1 MLRAHG
7 DRATTETPEAD
18 LSLYRGSAA
27 VPEGQLRGT
36 ALDKAFDI
44 LELLAD
50 KPGGALIS
58 EMAAQLNRSVGELFR
73 IVIVMEKRGFLQK
86 SPDTDRY
93 TVAYKI
99 LDLAYR
105 ATPAQDLTRAAAPQ
119 MEALALAVEQSC
131 HLVVPN
137 GGFGLVVARQENPIV
152 RGFALRLG
160 APVDL
165 LRSCSGHVLLAFSPA
180 GSGRTGYGSSQ
191 ATHEAHRG
199 RCSRSWRRDW
209 RKSAEQ
215 GFEMMA
221 SAITH
226 GVTDMSYPVFGFHGD
241 VMAALTIPFL
251 ELIDGSQKVGMEEAR
266 QQLQQTAR
274 QISRSLGH
282 HARLVDRRESPG
294 AVH

>member
-1 MLRAHG
+1 MRSRTKI
-7 DRATTETPEAD
+7 DR
-18 LSLYRGSAA
+18 SLYRESGA
-27 VPEGQLRGT
+27 VPKGNYAAP

-119 MEALALAVEQSC
+119 MEVLALAVEQSC

-137 GGFGLVVARQENPIV
+137 GGLGLVVARQENPIV

-165 LRSCSGHVLLAFSPA
+165 LRSCSGHVLLAFSPPHRLERILERA
-180 GSGRTGYGSSQ
+180 PSKVTGDD
-191 ATHEAHRG
+191 AAKLEKRLEKV
-199 RCSRSWRRDW
+199 
-209 RKSAEQ
+209 RKQ

-221 SAITH
+221 SAITR

-266 QQLQQTAR
+266 LRLRETAR

-282 HARLVDRRESPG
+282 HATD
-294 AVH
+294 

>member
-1 MLRAHG
+1 MLDGMRSRSKS
-7 DRATTETPEAD
+7 DQ
-18 LSLYRGSAA
+18 SFYRESGA
-27 VPEGQLRGT
+27 VPKGNYAAP

-50 KPGGALIS
+50 KPGGVLIS

-105 ATPAQDLTRAAAPQ
+105 ATPAQDLTRSAAPQ

-137 GGFGLVVARQENPIV
+137 GGLGLVVARQENPIV
-152 RGFALRLG
+152 RGFAVRLG

-165 LRSCSGHVLLAFSPA
+165 LKSCSGHVLLAFSPPDRVERILERA
-180 GSGRTGYGSSQ
+180 PSKLTGDG
-191 ATHEAHRG
+191 AAKLEKRLG
-199 RCSRSWRRDW
+199 KV
-209 RKSAEQ
+209 RKQ

-221 SAITH
+221 SAITR

-266 QQLQQTAR
+266 LRLREAGRFRAR
-274 QISRSLGH
+274 SATMRPAEML
-282 HARLVDRRESPG
+282 
-294 AVH
+294 

>member
-1 MLRAHG
+1 MKSRAKK
-7 DRATTETPEAD
+7 DT
-18 LSLYRGSAA
+18 LYRGGASVPQGNYAA
-27 VPEGQLRGT
+27 P

-44 LELLAD
+44 IELLAD

-58 EMAAQLNRSVGELFR
+58 EMAAQLDRSIGELFR

-119 MEALALAVEQSC
+119 MEALAMTVGQSC

-137 GGFGLVVARQENPIV
+137 GASGLVVARQENPGV

-160 APVDL
+160 APIDL
-165 LRSCSGHVLLAFSPA
+165 IRSCSGHVLLAFSRPDQTDRMLELA
-180 GSGRTGYGSSQ
+180 QR
-191 ATHEAHRG
+191 
-199 RCSRSWRRDW
+199 SRNAPVDRAKLDKTL
-209 RKSAEQ
+209 RKAREQ
-215 GFEMMA
+215 GFAMTA
-221 SAITH
+221 SPITH

-251 ELIDGSQKVGMEEAR
+251 ELIDGSQKVGMEATR
-266 QQLQQTAR
+266 RHLQETAR
-274 QISRSLGH
+274 RISRLLGH
-282 HARLVDRRESPG
+282 HTND
-294 AVH
+294 

>member
-1 MLRAHG
+1 MPKG
-7 DRATTETPEAD
+7 K
-18 LSLYRGSAA
+18 YAA
-27 VPEGQLRGT
+27 P

-44 LELLAD
+44 IELLAS

-58 EMAAQLNRSVGELFR
+58 EMAAELNRSIGELFR
-73 IVIVMEKRGFLQK
+73 IVMVMEKRGFLQK
-86 SPDTDRY
+86 SSDTDRY
-93 TVAYKI
+93 SVSYKI

-137 GGFGLVVARQENPIV
+137 SGTGLVVARQENPIA
-152 RGFALRLG
+152 RGFAVRLG

-165 LRSCSGHVLLAFSPA
+165 IRSCSGHVLLAFSPPDRVKRILELGA
-180 GSGRTGYGSSQ
+180 TGRTAVDPVKLQ
-191 ATHEAHRG
+191 KRLEKV
-199 RCSRSWRRDW
+199 RR
-209 RKSAEQ
+209 Q

-221 SAITH
+221 SAITR

-251 ELIDGSQKVGMEEAR
+251 ELIDGSQKVGMKEAR
-266 QQLQQTAR
+266 QRLRECAR
-274 QISRSLGH
+274 QISTSLGH
-282 HARLVDRRESPG
+282 HAAG
-294 AVH
+294 

>member
-1 MLRAHG
+1 MLDGMRSRSKSDHAFHRESG
-7 DRATTETPEAD
+7 
-18 LSLYRGSAA
+18 AA
-27 VPEGQLRGT
+27 PKGVYAAP

-58 EMAAQLNRSVGELFR
+58 EMAAQLDRSVGELFR

-119 MEALALAVEQSC
+119 MEALSLAVEQSC

-137 GGFGLVVARQENPIV
+137 GGLGLVVARQENPIV

-160 APVDL
+160 AAVDL
-165 LRSCSGHVLLAFSPA
+165 LRSCSGHVLLAFSPPDRVERILERA
-180 GSGRTGYGSSQ
+180 PSKLTGEDAARLEKRLGKV
-191 ATHEAHRG
+191 
-199 RCSRSWRRDW
+199 RR
-209 RKSAEQ
+209 Q

-221 SAITH
+221 SAITR

-266 QQLQQTAR
+266 LRLRETAR

-282 HARLVDRRESPG
+282 HAAG
-294 AVH
+294 

>member
-1 MLRAHG
+1 MKSRAK
-7 DRATTETPEAD
+7 AD
-18 LSLYRGSAA
+18 LSLYRGGASAPKGHYA
-27 VPEGQLRGT
+27 AP

-44 LELLAD
+44 IELLAD

-58 EMAAQLNRSVGELFR
+58 EMATQLNRSIGELFR

-86 SPDTDRY
+86 SAETDRY

-137 GGFGLVVARQENPIV
+137 GGAGLVVARQENPGV

-160 APVDL
+160 APIDL
-165 LRSCSGHVLLAFSPA
+165 IRSCSGHVLLAFSRPDQTDRMLELA
-180 GSGRTGYGSSQ
+180 QR
-191 ATHEAHRG
+191 
-199 RCSRSWRRDW
+199 SRSGPVDRAKLEKTL
-209 RKSAEQ
+209 RKVREQ
-215 GFEMMA
+215 GFDMM
-221 SAITH
+221 SSPITH
-226 GVTDMSYPVFGFHGD
+226 GVTDISYPVFGFHGD

-251 ELIDGSQKVGMEEAR
+251 ELIDGSQKVGMEETR
-266 QQLQQTAR
+266 RLLQGTAER
-274 QISRSLGH
+274 ISTSLGRH
-282 HARLVDRRESPG
+282 TTQ
-294 AVH
+294 

>member
-1 MLRAHG
+1 MKSRAKS
-7 DRATTETPEAD
+7 D
-18 LSLYRGSAA
+18 LSLYRGGASVPKGNYAA
-27 VPEGQLRGT
+27 P

-44 LELLAD
+44 IELLAD

-58 EMAAQLNRSVGELFR
+58 EMAAQLHRSIGELFR

-105 ATPAQDLTRAAAPQ
+105 ATPAQDLTRAAAAQ
-119 MEALALAVEQSC
+119 MEALARTVEQSC

-137 GGFGLVVARQENPIV
+137 GGSGLVVARQENPGP
-152 RGFALRLG
+152 RGFALQLG
-160 APVDL
+160 APIDL
-165 LRSCSGHVLLAFSPA
+165 IRSCSGHVLLAFSRA
-180 GSGRTGYGSSQ
+180 DQ
-191 ATHEAHRG
+191 ATRMLELAQRSRG
-199 RCSRSWRRDW
+199 APPDPAKLQKTL
-209 RKSAEQ
+209 RKVREQ
-215 GFEMMA
+215 GFDMMA

-226 GVTDMSYPVFGFHGD
+226 GVTDISYPVFGFHGE

-266 QQLQQTAR
+266 RTLQATAK
-274 QISRSLGH
+274 QISALLGH
-282 HARLVDRRESPG
+282 HAD
-294 AVH
+294 H

>member
-1 MLRAHG
+1 ML
-7 DRATTETPEAD
+7 D
-18 LSLYRGSAA
+18 LMSSRRKSDQSLYRESGTVPKGNYAA
-27 VPEGQLRGT
+27 P

-58 EMAAQLNRSVGELFR
+58 EMAAQLDRSVGELFR

-105 ATPAQDLTRAAAPQ
+105 ATPAQDLTRAAAPR

-131 HLVVPN
+131 HLVVPS
-137 GGFGLVVARQENPIV
+137 GGSGLVVARQENPIV

-180 GSGRTGYGSSQ
+180 DRVARILELAPSKITADDAVKLEKRV
-191 ATHEAHRG
+191 AKV
-199 RCSRSWRRDW
+199 
-209 RKSAEQ
+209 RKQ
-215 GFEMMA
+215 GFEVMA
-221 SAITH
+221 SAITR

-251 ELIDGSQKVGMEEAR
+251 ELIDGSQKVAMEEAR
-266 QQLQQTAR
+266 RRLQETAR
-274 QISRSLGH
+274 QISRALGH
-282 HARLVDRRESPG
+282 HATE
-294 AVH
+294 